1 MSKLLRFLRSATEVL
16 TTAGAVLAAAVV
28 VVETYQ
34 ALRKTIDSDSKSLL
48 PTRQEGRPTR

>member
-1 MSKLLRFLRSATEVL
+1 MGKLLKFFRVTKEVL

-34 ALRKTIDSDSKSLL
+34 ALKKKIDTADN
-48 PTRQEGRPTR
+48 Q